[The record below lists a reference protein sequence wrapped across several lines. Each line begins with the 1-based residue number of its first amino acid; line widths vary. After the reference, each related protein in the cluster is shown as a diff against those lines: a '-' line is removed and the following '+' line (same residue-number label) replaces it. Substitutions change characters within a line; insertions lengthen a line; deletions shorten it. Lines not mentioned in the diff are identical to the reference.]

1 MQKITFFPKFSPSL
15 GVTSSLVFV
24 SFLSFEANAVTG
36 VAPDT
41 GRLLQEQR
49 SAPDRPVQ
57 RESLKI
63 EPYKPEA
70 VEPGGAKVKLEKI
83 TFYGNTAFNETKL
96 MAAAGKVVGNEF
108 DLAGLQK
115 IADRIAEYYRRHGYL
130 FVRVVLPPQT
140 IGTGRVKMEIIEG
153 RYGELRASGDAKF
166 AAAAQKW
173 LMPLGEGNVIRQQEL
188 ERSTL
193 LLSDL
198 PGVLTQ
204 PVMRPGLR
212 VGTGDLDVAIKSQN
226 KYDFNTGLDNHGSR
240 YSGYYRARGNLAINS
255 PTILGDQ
262 LLIGVVRSDDNL
274 TLGNTNY
281 SRPIGT
287 NGLRAQVGLAYTSYR
302 VGKDLAASDRSGTA
316 LVGTTGLTYQL
327 IRTNIGNITLGGSLV
342 RKNMTD
348 NGVSSGLTPGLTHK
362 FTNAIPLSVQFDI
375 RDQLMG
381 PAITFGSAVFT
392 YGSLSLD
399 RTLKLNDVMR
409 TEGRYKKFNLDIV
422 RQQQLPKEVIF
433 SVRGS
438 GQFTSQGLDSSEDFV
453 LGGPTGIRAY
463 PTGEAAGDRGWL
475 TQLELQR
482 RYGDYTPYVFYDYG
496 SVDTNAR
503 VIGSNARLTKQR
515 AGAGLGL
522 RYNTG
527 NLFADAI
534 VARRTSSDLAE
545 SDTTHPPVQA
555 WVTMTYRY

>member
-1 MQKITFFPKFSPSL
+1 MQKITFFRKFSPSL
-15 GVTSSLVFV
+15 GVTSTLIFV
-24 SFLSFEANAVTG
+24 TFLSSVANAATG
-36 VAPDT
+36 QAPDS

-49 SAPDRPVQ
+49 SAPDRPIQ

-153 RYGELRASGDAKF
+153 RYGELRTSGDAKL

-173 LMPLGEGNVIRQQEL
+173 LLPLGEGNVIRQEEL

-212 VGTGDLDVAIKSQN
+212 VGTGDLDVAVKSQD
-226 KYDFNTGLDNHGSR
+226 KYNFNVGVDNHGSR
-240 YSGYYRARGNLAINS
+240 FTGYYRARGNLAINS
-255 PTILGDQ
+255 PTMLGDQ
-262 LLIGVVRSDDNL
+262 LLIGVVRSDSDL

-281 SRPIGT
+281 SRPLGT
-287 NGLRAQVGLAYTSYR
+287 NGLRGQVGLAYTSYTL
-302 VGKDLAASDRSGTA
+302 GKEFSGRSGTA
-316 LVGTTGLTYQL
+316 LVASTGLTYQL
-327 IRTNIGNITLGGSLV
+327 VRSNLANLTVGTNLV
-342 RKNMTD
+342 RKSMSD
-348 NGVSSGLTPGLTHK
+348 GQGVDLTKKYTSS
-362 FTNAIPLSVQFDI
+362 IPISLQFDI

-381 PAITFGSAVFT
+381 PAITFGSVAYTF
-392 YGSLSLD
+392 GSLTDPLS
-399 RTLKLNDVMR
+399 RSATSTNK
-409 TEGRYKKFNLDIV
+409 EGLYKKFNVDVI
-422 RQQQLPKEVIF
+422 RQQQLPRDVLI
-433 SVRGS
+433 SIRGS
-438 GQFTSQGLDSSEDFV
+438 AQFTNQNLDSSEDFM
-453 LGGPTGIRAY
+453 LGGPAGIRAY

-482 RYGDYTPYVFYDYG
+482 RYGDYTPYMFYDYG
-496 SVDTNAR
+496 KIDTNALL
-503 VIGSNARLTKQR
+503 VNGSRLSKQR

-522 RYNTG
+522 RYNSG
-527 NLFADAI
+527 NLFADAVI
-534 VARRTSSDLAE
+534 ARRTGRELAE
-545 SDTTHPPVQA
+545 SDTTNPSVQA

>member
-1 MQKITFFPKFSPSL
+1 MQKITFFRKFSLSL
-15 GVTSSLVFV
+15 GVTPPLVFV
-24 SFLSFEANAVTG
+24 SFLSLDTNAATG
-36 VAPDT
+36 VAPDA

-83 TFYGNTAFNETKL
+83 TFYGNTAFNEAKL

-153 RYGELRASGDAKF
+153 RYGELRTSGDAKL

-173 LMPLGEGNVIRQQEL
+173 LLPLGEGNVIRQEEL

-212 VGTGDLDVAIKSQN
+212 VGTGDLDVAVKSQD
-226 KYDFNTGLDNHGSR
+226 KYNFNVGVDNYGSR
-240 YSGYYRARGNLAINS
+240 YTGYYRARGNLAINS
-255 PTILGDQ
+255 PTMLGDQ
-262 LLIGVVRSDDNL
+262 LLIGVVQSDDNL

-287 NGLRAQVGLAYTSYR
+287 NGLRAQAGLAYTSYR
-302 VGKDLAASDRSGTA
+302 LGKDFASSNRSGTA
-316 LVGTTGLTYQL
+316 LVGNTGLTYQI
-327 IRTNIGNITLGGSLV
+327 IRSNIGNLTLGGSLI

-348 NGVSSGLTPGLTHK
+348 DANASISRK
-362 FTNAIPLSVQFDI
+362 FSNSIPLSVQFDL

-381 PAITFGSAVFT
+381 PAITFGSVVFT

-399 RTLKLNDVMR
+399 SSAR
-409 TEGRYKKFNLDIV
+409 TESRYKKFNLDIV

-433 SVRGS
+433 SMRAS
-438 GQFTSQGLDSSEDFV
+438 GQYSSQGLDSSEDFV
-453 LGGPTGIRAY
+453 LGGPSGIRAY

-482 RYGDYTPYVFYDYG
+482 RYGEYTPYMFYDHG
-496 SVDTNAR
+496 RIDTNAR
-503 VIGSNARLTKQR
+503 ILNGTRLSKQR

-527 NLFADAI
+527 NLIADAI
-534 VARRTSSDLAE
+534 IARRTSSDLAE
-545 SDTTHPPVQA
+545 SDTTNPPVQA

>member
-1 MQKITFFPKFSPSL
+1 MQKITVFQKFSSNL
-15 GVTSSLVFV
+15 GVTSSLLFV
-24 SFLSFEANAVTG
+24 SFLTLGINAVAIEPPNTG
-36 VAPDT
+36 QI
-41 GRLLQEQR
+41 LQEQR
-49 SAPDRPVQ
+49 SAPVRPVQ

-83 TFYGNTAFNETKL
+83 TFYGNTAFNEAKL

-153 RYGELRASGDAKF
+153 RYGELRTSGDAKL

-173 LMPLGEGNVIRQQEL
+173 LLPLGEGNVIRQEEL

-212 VGTGDLDVAIKSQN
+212 VGTGDLDMAIKSQN
-226 KYDFNTGLDNHGSR
+226 KYNFNVGVDNHGSR
-240 YSGYYRARGNLAINS
+240 FTGYYRARGNLAINS

-262 LLIGVVRSDDNL
+262 LLIGVVRSDSDL

-287 NGLRAQVGLAYTSYR
+287 NGLRAQVGLAYTSYTL
-302 VGKDLAASDRSGTA
+302 GKQFSGQSGTA
-316 LVGTTGLTYQL
+316 LVASTGLTYQL
-327 IRTNIGNITLGGSLV
+327 VRSNLANLTIGTSLV
-342 RKNMTD
+342 RKSLSDANSTNID
-348 NGVSSGLTPGLTHK
+348 KKYTSSVPISL
-362 FTNAIPLSVQFDI
+362 QFDV

-381 PAITFGSAVFT
+381 PAITFGSVAYTF
-392 YGSLSLD
+392 GSLTDPLSRLPSSPN
-399 RTLKLNDVMR
+399 K
-409 TEGRYKKFNLDIV
+409 EGLFKKFNVDVI
-422 RQQQLPKEVIF
+422 RQQQLPKEVLI
-433 SVRGS
+433 SIRAS
-438 GQFTSQGLDSSEDFV
+438 GQFTNQNLDSSEDFM

-482 RYGDYTPYVFYDYG
+482 RYGDYTPYMFYDYG
-496 SVDTNAR
+496 KIDTNALL
-503 VIGSNARLTKQR
+503 VNGSRLSKQR

-527 NLFADAI
+527 NLYADAV
-534 VARRTSSDLAE
+534 VARRTGRELAE
-545 SDTTHPPVQA
+545 SDTTHPAVQA

>member
-1 MQKITFFPKFSPSL
+1 MQKITFFRKFSPSL
-15 GVTSSLVFV
+15 GVTQPLVFV
-24 SFLSFEANAVTG
+24 SFLTLGINALAVD
-36 VAPDT
+36 APDA

-49 SAPDRPVQ
+49 SAPVRPVQ

-83 TFYGNTAFNETKL
+83 TFYGNTVFNEAKL
-96 MAAAGKVVGNEF
+96 MTAAGKVVGYEF

-115 IADRIAEYYRRHGYL
+115 IADRIAEFYRRHGYL

-153 RYGELRASGDAKF
+153 RYGELRTSGDVKL

-173 LMPLGEGNVIRQQEL
+173 LLPLGEGNVIRQEEL

-226 KYDFNTGLDNHGSR
+226 KYDFNTGIDNHGSR

-255 PTILGDQ
+255 PTMLGDQ

-281 SRPIGT
+281 SRPLGT

-302 VGKDLAASDRSGTA
+302 VGKELSALDRSGTA
-316 LVGTTGLTYQL
+316 LVATTGLTYQL
-327 IRTNIGNITLGGSLV
+327 IRSNIGNITLGSSVV
-342 RKNMTD
+342 RKNLTD
-348 NGVSSGLTPGLTHK
+348 NSISGLTHK
-362 FTNAIPLSVQFDI
+362 FSNSIPLSVQFDL

-392 YGSLSLD
+392 YGGLSLD
-399 RTLKLNDVMR
+399 SALKSSDSLR
-409 TEGRYKKFNLDIV
+409 TEGRFRKFNLDVV

-433 SVRGS
+433 SIRGS
-438 GQFTSQGLDSSEDFV
+438 GQLTSQNLDSSEDFV

-463 PTGEAAGDRGWL
+463 PTGESAGDRGWL

-496 SVDTNAR
+496 RIDTNAR
-503 VIGSNARLTKQR
+503 VIGTNTRLSKQR

-534 VARRTSSDLAE
+534 VARRTVSDLAE
-545 SDTTHPPVQA
+545 SDTTHPAVQA
-555 WVTMTYRY
+555 WITMTYRY

>member
-15 GVTSSLVFV
+15 GVTSALVFV
-24 SFLSFEANAVTG
+24 SFLSFEANAVN
-36 VAPDT
+36 VVPPDA

-115 IADRIAEYYRRHGYL
+115 IADRIAEYYRSHGYL

-140 IGTGRVKMEIIEG
+140 IGTGKVKMEIIEG

-173 LMPLGEGNVIRQQEL
+173 LLPLGEGNVIRQQEL

-212 VGTGDLDVAIKSQN
+212 VGTGDLDVAVKSQN
-226 KYDFNTGLDNHGSR
+226 KYDFNVGLDNHGSR
-240 YSGYYRARGNLAINS
+240 YTGYYRARGNLAINS
-255 PTILGDQ
+255 PTMLGDQ
-262 LLIGVVRSDDNL
+262 LLIGVVQSDDNL

-302 VGKDLAASDRSGTA
+302 LGKDFATSNRSGTA
-316 LVGTTGLTYQL
+316 LVGNTGLTYQL
-327 IRTNIGNITLGGSLV
+327 IRTNTGNITLGGSVV
-342 RKNMTD
+342 RKNMND
-348 NGVSSGLTPGLTHK
+348 VISGSTYK
-362 FTNAIPLSVQFDI
+362 FTNSIPLSVQFDI

-399 RTLKLNDVMR
+399 STLRSADASTAR
-409 TEGRYKKFNLDIV
+409 TEGRYRKFNLDIV

-433 SVRGS
+433 SIRGS
-438 GQFTSQGLDSSEDFV
+438 GQLTSQNLDSSEDFV

-463 PTGEAAGDRGWL
+463 PTGESAGDRGWL

-482 RYGDYTPYVFYDYG
+482 RYGDYTPYIFYDYG
-496 SVDTNAR
+496 RIDTNAR
-503 VIGSNARLTKQR
+503 LINGISKLAKQR

-545 SDTTHPPVQA
+545 SDTTNPPVQA

>member
-1 MQKITFFPKFSPSL
+1 MQKITFFRKFSPSL
-15 GVTSSLVFV
+15 GVTRPLLFV
-24 SFLSFEANAVTG
+24 SFLTFGINAVAVDAPTTG
-36 VAPDT
+36 QI
-41 GRLLQEQR
+41 LQEQR
-49 SAPDRPVQ
+49 SAPVRPAQ

-83 TFYGNTAFNETKL
+83 TFYGNTAFNEAKL
-96 MAAAGKVVGNEF
+96 MAAAGKVVGNEY

-153 RYGELRASGDAKF
+153 RYGELRTSGDAKV

-173 LMPLGEGNVIRQQEL
+173 LLPLGEGNVIRQEEL

-212 VGTGDLDVAIKSQN
+212 VGTGDLDVAVKSQD
-226 KYDFNTGLDNHGSR
+226 KYNFNVGVDNHGSR
-240 YSGYYRARGNLAINS
+240 FTGYYRARGNLAINS
-255 PTILGDQ
+255 PTMLGDQ
-262 LLIGVVRSDDNL
+262 LLIGVVQSDDNL

-302 VGKDLAASDRSGTA
+302 LGKDFASANRSGTA
-316 LVGTTGLTYQL
+316 LVGNTGLTYQL
-327 IRTNIGNITLGGSLV
+327 IRSNTGNLTLGGSLV
-342 RKNMTD
+342 RKNMSD
-348 NGVSSGLTPGLTHK
+348 DANASLSRK
-362 FTNAIPLSVQFDI
+362 FSNSIPLSVQFDL

-381 PAITFGSAVFT
+381 PAITFGSVVFT

-399 RTLKLNDVMR
+399 SSLRALDASSAR
-409 TEGRYKKFNLDIV
+409 TEGRFKKFNLDIV
-422 RQQQLPKEVIF
+422 RQQQLPKEIIF
-433 SVRGS
+433 SIRAS
-438 GQFTSQGLDSSEDFV
+438 GQYSSQGLDSSEDFI
-453 LGGPTGIRAY
+453 LGGPSGIRAY

-482 RYGDYTPYVFYDYG
+482 RYGDYTPYVFYDHG
-496 SVDTNAR
+496 RIDTNAR
-503 VIGSNARLTKQR
+503 QINGISKLAKQR

-527 NLFADAI
+527 NLYADAVI
-534 VARRTSSDLAE
+534 ARRTSSDLAE
-545 SDTTHPPVQA
+545 SDTTNPPVQA

>member
-1 MQKITFFPKFSPSL
+1 MQKITFFRKFSPSL
-15 GVTSSLVFV
+15 GVTRRLLFV
-24 SFLSFEANAVTG
+24 SFLTFGINAVAVDAPTTG
-36 VAPDT
+36 QI
-41 GRLLQEQR
+41 LQEQR
-49 SAPDRPVQ
+49 SAPVRPAQ

-83 TFYGNTAFNETKL
+83 TFYGNTAFNEAKL
-96 MAAAGKVVGNEF
+96 IAVAGKVVGNEY

-115 IADRIAEYYRRHGYL
+115 IADRIAEYYRRNGYL

-153 RYGELRASGDAKF
+153 RYGELRTSGDAKV

-173 LMPLGEGNVIRQQEL
+173 LLPLGEGNVIRQEEL

-212 VGTGDLDVAIKSQN
+212 VGTGDLDVAVKSQD
-226 KYDFNTGLDNHGSR
+226 KYNFNVGVDNHGSR
-240 YSGYYRARGNLAINS
+240 YTGYYRARGNLAINS
-255 PTILGDQ
+255 PTMLGDQ
-262 LLIGVVRSDDNL
+262 LLIGVVQSDDNL

-302 VGKDLAASDRSGTA
+302 LGKDFASSNRSGTA
-316 LVGTTGLTYQL
+316 LVGNTGLTYQL
-327 IRTNIGNITLGGSLV
+327 IRSNTGNLTLGGSLV
-342 RKNMTD
+342 RKNMSD
-348 NGVSSGLTPGLTHK
+348 DANSSISRK
-362 FTNAIPLSVQFDI
+362 FTNSIPLSVQFDL

-381 PAITFGSAVFT
+381 PAITFGSVVFT

-399 RTLKLNDVMR
+399 SSLRALDASSAR
-409 TEGRYKKFNLDIV
+409 TEGRFKKFNLDIV
-422 RQQQLPKEVIF
+422 RQQQLPKEIIF
-433 SVRGS
+433 SMRAS
-438 GQFTSQGLDSSEDFV
+438 GQYSSQGLDSSEDFI
-453 LGGPTGIRAY
+453 LGGPSGIRAY
-463 PTGEAAGDRGWL
+463 PTGEAVGDRGWL

-482 RYGDYTPYVFYDYG
+482 RYGDYTPYVFYDHG
-496 SVDTNAR
+496 RIDTNAR
-503 VIGSNARLTKQR
+503 QINGISKLAKQR

-527 NLFADAI
+527 NLYADAVI
-534 VARRTSSDLAE
+534 ARRTSSDLAE
-545 SDTTHPPVQA
+545 SDTTNPPVQA

>member
-1 MQKITFFPKFSPSL
+1 MQKITFFRKFSSSL
-15 GVTSSLVFV
+15 GVTSPLVFV
-24 SFLSFEANAVTG
+24 TFLSSVANAATG
-36 VAPDT
+36 QAPDT

-49 SAPDRPVQ
+49 SAPDRPIQ

-83 TFYGNTAFNETKL
+83 TFYGNTAFNEAKL

-153 RYGELRASGDAKF
+153 RYGELRTSGDAKL

-173 LMPLGEGNVIRQQEL
+173 LLPLGEGNVIRQDEL

-212 VGTGDLDVAIKSQN
+212 VGTGDLDVAVKSQD
-226 KYDFNTGLDNHGSR
+226 KYNFNVGVDNYGSR
-240 YSGYYRARGNLAINS
+240 YTGYYRARGNLAINS
-255 PTILGDQ
+255 PTMLGDQ
-262 LLIGVVRSDDNL
+262 LLIGVVQSDDNL

-302 VGKDLAASDRSGTA
+302 LGKEFASANRSGTA
-316 LVGTTGLTYQL
+316 LVGNTGLTYQI
-327 IRTNIGNITLGGSLV
+327 IRSNIGNLTLGGSLI

-348 NGVSSGLTPGLTHK
+348 DNNASISRK
-362 FTNAIPLSVQFDI
+362 FSNSIPLSVQFDL

-381 PAITFGSAVFT
+381 PAITFGSVVFT

-399 RTLKLNDVMR
+399 NSAR
-409 TEGRYKKFNLDIV
+409 TESRYKKFNLDIV
-422 RQQQLPKEVIF
+422 RQQQLPKEVIL
-433 SVRGS
+433 SMRAS
-438 GQFTSQGLDSSEDFV
+438 GQYSSQGLDSSEDFV
-453 LGGPTGIRAY
+453 LGGPSGIRAY

-482 RYGDYTPYVFYDYG
+482 RYGDYTPYMFYDHG
-496 SVDTNAR
+496 RIDTNAR
-503 VIGSNARLTKQR
+503 LLNGTRLSKQR

-527 NLFADAI
+527 NLIADAI
-534 VARRTSSDLAE
+534 IARRTSSDLAE

>member
-1 MQKITFFPKFSPSL
+1 MQKITFFRKFSLSL
-15 GVTSSLVFV
+15 GVTPPLVFV
-24 SFLSFEANAVTG
+24 SFLSLDTNAATG
-36 VAPDT
+36 VAPDA

-83 TFYGNTAFNETKL
+83 TFYGNTAFNEAKL
-96 MAAAGKVVGNEF
+96 MAAAGKVVGNDF

-153 RYGELRASGDAKF
+153 RYGELRTSGDAKL

-173 LMPLGEGNVIRQQEL
+173 LVPLGEGNVIRQEEL

-212 VGTGDLDVAIKSQN
+212 VGTGDLDVAVKSQD
-226 KYDFNTGLDNHGSR
+226 KYNFNVGVDNYGSR
-240 YSGYYRARGNLAINS
+240 YTGYYRARGNLAINS
-255 PTILGDQ
+255 PTMLGDQ
-262 LLIGVVRSDDNL
+262 LLIGVVQSDDNL

-302 VGKDLAASDRSGTA
+302 LGKEFASSNRSGTA
-316 LVGTTGLTYQL
+316 LVGNTGLTYQI
-327 IRTNIGNITLGGSLV
+327 IRSNIGNLTLGGSLI

-348 NGVSSGLTPGLTHK
+348 DANGSISRK
-362 FTNAIPLSVQFDI
+362 FSNSIPLSVQFDL

-381 PAITFGSAVFT
+381 PAITFGSVVFT

-399 RTLKLNDVMR
+399 SSAR
-409 TEGRYKKFNLDIV
+409 TESRYKKFNLDIV

-433 SVRGS
+433 SMRAS
-438 GQFTSQGLDSSEDFV
+438 GQYSSQGLDSSEDFI
-453 LGGPTGIRAY
+453 LGGPSGIRAY

-482 RYGDYTPYVFYDYG
+482 RYGEFTPYMFYDHG
-496 SVDTNAR
+496 RIDTNAR
-503 VIGSNARLTKQR
+503 ILNGTRLSKQR

-527 NLFADAI
+527 NLIADAI
-534 VARRTSSDLAE
+534 IARRTSSDLAE
-545 SDTTHPPVQA
+545 SDTTNPPVQG

>member
-1 MQKITFFPKFSPSL
+1 MQKITFFRKFSPTL
-15 GVTSSLVFV
+15 GVTHPLLFV
-24 SFLSFEANAVTG
+24 SFLTLGINAVAVDAPTTG
-36 VAPDT
+36 QI
-41 GRLLQEQR
+41 LQEQR
-49 SAPDRPVQ
+49 SAPVRPIQ

-96 MAAAGKVVGNEF
+96 MAAAGKVVGNEY

-153 RYGELRASGDAKF
+153 RYGELRASGDAKL

-173 LMPLGEGNVIRQQEL
+173 LLPLGEGNVIRQEQL

-212 VGTGDLDVAIKSQN
+212 VGTGDLDVAIKSQD
-226 KYDFNTGLDNHGSR
+226 KYNFNVGVDNHGSR
-240 YSGYYRARGNLAINS
+240 YTGYYRARGNLAINS
-255 PTILGDQ
+255 PTMLGDQ
-262 LLIGVVRSDDNL
+262 LLIGVVQSDDNL

-281 SRPIGT
+281 SRPLGT

-302 VGKDLAASDRSGTA
+302 LGKDFASSNRSGTA
-316 LVGTTGLTYQL
+316 LVGSTGLTYQL
-327 IRTNIGNITLGGSLV
+327 IRSNTGNLTLGGSLV

-348 NGVSSGLTPGLTHK
+348 DANSSISRK
-362 FTNAIPLSVQFDI
+362 FTNSIPLSVQFDL

-381 PAITFGSAVFT
+381 PAITFGSVVFT

-399 RTLKLNDVMR
+399 SSLRSLDAISAR
-409 TEGRYKKFNLDIV
+409 TEGRFKKFNLDIV
-422 RQQQLPKEVIF
+422 RQQQLPKEIIF
-433 SVRGS
+433 SMRAS
-438 GQFTSQGLDSSEDFV
+438 GQYSSQGLDSSEDFV

-496 SVDTNAR
+496 RIDTNAR
-503 VIGSNARLTKQR
+503 QINGISKLAKQR

-527 NLFADAI
+527 NLYADAVI
-534 VARRTSSDLAE
+534 ARRTSSDLAE
-545 SDTTHPPVQA
+545 TDTTHPAVQG